1 MKRIILISGLIF
13 AICLSSYGIG
23 RKFVAA
29 GNTNTPLGKYKIEV
43 DDKYMMVNGIEHR
56 PFVISFENTDME
68 VRVAVT
74 MERGCRKYY
83 VLSDNLSIQ
92 YVSNRHYFGVE
103 MLDSEL
109 ENDGFRTSAEA
120 LDRVEY
126 FHQKAITGGERWR
139 RDKTPLIAV
148 FYPQL
153 INNTEEILASK

>member
-1 MKRIILISGLIF
+1 MKRIILISGLIV
-13 AICLSSYGIG
+13 AICLSSYG

-29 GNTNTPLGKYKIEV
+29 GNTNSPLGKYKIEV
-43 DDKYMMVNGIEHR
+43 DDKYIMVNGLQHR
-56 PFVISFENTDME
+56 PYVISFENTDME

-83 VLSDNLSIQ
+83 VLSENLSLQ

-103 MLDSEL
+103 MLDGEL
-109 ENDGFRTSAEA
+109 EKDGFRTSTQA
-120 LDRVEY
+120 LNRVEY
-126 FHQKAITGGERWR
+126 FHQKALTGGEKWK

-153 INNTEEILASK
+153 INNTEDILAIK